1 MRKAL
6 GARRKKVRR
15 SSGED
20 LPEDPTVV
28 NLRKVLALTKVL
40 NSTLQLNELLALI
53 MKTSSEVMRS
63 EVASLLLI
71 DETSNELVFRVAL
84 GGKGAELEEKFRVKM
99 GEGIAGSVAAS
110 GKPEIVNHPHKDP
123 RFAKRFDNSTGF
135 VTRAIL
141 CVPMNA
147 RGKVIGVLQAIN
159 PLRREGPPAKQ
170 DEARPSSQG
179 GFGPEDL
186 ELFETFA
193 DQAAIAIENAQLH
206 GEIVKQEKAKQAL
219 KIAHEIQQN
228 FLPDLTSRRFGVDL
242 CALTLPAFDV
252 GGDLYD
258 VIALD
263 GNRVGVI
270 LGDVSGKGVPAA
282 LYMVR
287 AMSEYRFLAPQA
299 KDPAE
304 LLTALNQRLSVNSPF
319 GMFLTMVCLL
329 LDKNTNTVQ
338 YSSAGHLPILLRKA
352 AGGIPEILKGAQSP
366 PLGLMAETSFFLNT
380 AHLEPGDALF
390 LYTDGVVEARDKR
403 GREYR
408 IERLAECVKEEADS
422 AAGYSERIF
431 EDVRKFTT
439 GADQHDDIT
448 ALTVVIP

>member
-1 MRKAL
+1 MEKRQKT
-6 GARRKKVRR
+6 RRATIRR
-15 SSGED
+15 ASDKTISD
-20 LPEDPTVV
+20 NCTIA
-28 NLRKVLALTKVL
+28 NLRKVLALTSVL
-40 NSTLQLNELLALI
+40 NSTLKLNELLALI

-71 DETSNELVFRVAL
+71 DEASQELVFRVAL
-84 GGKGAELEEKFRVKM
+84 GGKGTELEEKFRVKM

-110 GKPEIVNHPHKDP
+110 GEPEIVNDPQDDP
-123 RFAKRFDNSTGF
+123 RFAKRFDKSTGF

-141 CVPMNA
+141 CVPMKA

-159 PLRREGPPAKQ
+159 PLER
-170 DEARPSSQG
+170 D
-179 GFGPEDL
+179 GFNSGDL
-186 ELFETFA
+186 ELFATFA

-228 FLPDLTSRRFGVDL
+228 FLPDLTNRQYGIDL

-263 GNRVGVI
+263 QNRVGII

-304 LLTALNQRLSVNSPF
+304 LLTLLNQRLAVNSPF
-319 GMFLTMVCLL
+319 GMFLTMICLL
-329 LDKNTNTVQ
+329 IDKDTNTVQ

-352 AGGIPEILKGAQSP
+352 TDSTAEVLKGAQSP
-366 PLGLMAETSFFLNT
+366 PLGLMAETAFFLNT
-380 AHLEPGDALF
+380 VNVNAGDALF
-390 LYTDGVVEARDKR
+390 LYTDGVIEARDRK
-403 GREYR
+403 GKEYT
-408 IERLAECVKEEADS
+408 IERLAECVREEASS
-422 AAGYSERIF
+422 AGAYSERIF
-431 EDVRKFTT
+431 EEVRRFTT

>member
-1 MRKAL
+1 MRKTPL
-6 GARRKKVRR
+6 PRRKSARR
-15 SSGED
+15 SSDAKISED
-20 LPEDPTVV
+20 RTVA
-28 NLRKVLALTKVL
+28 NLRKILALTSVL
-40 NSTLQLNELLALI
+40 NSTLKLNELLALI
-53 MKTSSEVMRS
+53 MKTSSEVMHS

-71 DETSNELVFRVAL
+71 DEASQDLVFRVAL

-110 GKPEIVNHPHKDP
+110 GKPEIVNDPHKDP
-123 RFAKRFDNSTGF
+123 RFAKRFDASTGF

-141 CVPMNA
+141 CVPMKAKGN
-147 RGKVIGVLQAIN
+147 VIGVLQAIN
-159 PLRREGPPAKQ
+159 PLLRK
-170 DEARPSSQG
+170 
-179 GFGPEDL
+179 GFSEEDL
-186 ELFETFA
+186 ELFGTFA
-193 DQAAIAIENAQLH
+193 DQAAIAIENARLH

-228 FLPDLTSRRFGVDL
+228 FLPDLANHRYGVDL
-242 CALTLPAFDV
+242 SALSLPAFDV

-263 GNRVGVI
+263 KDRVSVI

-304 LLTALNQRLSVNSPF
+304 LLAALNQRLSVNSPF
-319 GMFLTMVCLL
+319 GMFLTIICLVI
-329 LDKNTNTVQ
+329 NRQTNTVQ

-352 AGGIPEILKGAQSP
+352 AGGIPEILKGTQSP
-366 PLGLMAETSFFLNT
+366 PLGLMPETSFFLNT
-380 AHLEPGDALF
+380 VHPETGDALF

-403 GREYR
+403 GKEYT
-408 IERLAECVKEEADS
+408 IERLTECVKKEADS

-431 EDVRKFTT
+431 EDVRNFTT

>member
-1 MRKAL
+1 MKKPKKAPPEKLRKTSAK
-6 GARRKKVRR
+6 R
-15 SSGED
+15 
-20 LPEDPTVV
+20 DPADCTIA
-28 NLRKVLALTKVL
+28 NLRKVLALTSIL

-53 MKTSSEVMRS
+53 MKTSAEVMRS

-71 DETSNELVFRVAL
+71 DEASRELVFRVAL
-84 GGKGAELEEKFRVKM
+84 GGKGADLEEKFRVKM

-110 GKPEIVNHPHKDP
+110 GKPEIVNDPHRDP
-123 RFAKRFDNSTGF
+123 RFAKRFDDSTGF

-141 CVPMNA
+141 CVPMSA

-159 PLRREGPPAKQ
+159 PLER
-170 DEARPSSQG
+170 G
-179 GFGPEDL
+179 GFSTDDL
-186 ELFETFA
+186 ELFATFA
-193 DQAAIAIENAQLH
+193 DQAALAIENARLH
-206 GEIVKQEKAKQAL
+206 GETVKQEKAKQAL

-228 FLPDLTSRRFGVDL
+228 FLPDLTSRRYGIDL

-258 VIALD
+258 VISLD
-263 GNRVGVI
+263 EDRIGVI

-319 GMFLTMVCLL
+319 GMFLTMICLL
-329 LDKNTNTVQ
+329 IDKHTNTVQ

-352 AGGIPEILKGAQSP
+352 ADGAAEVLKGTQSP
-366 PLGLMAETSFFLNT
+366 PLGLMAETAFFLNT
-380 AHLEPGDALF
+380 IHLETGDALF

-403 GREYR
+403 GKEYT
-408 IERLAECVKEEADS
+408 IERLAECVRQEADS
-422 AAGYSERIF
+422 AGAYSERIF
-431 EDVRKFTT
+431 EEVRRFTT

-448 ALTVVIP
+448 ALTVVMP

>member
-1 MRKAL
+1 MRKTP
-6 GARRKKVRR
+6 GTRRKDARRA
-15 SSGED
+15 S
-20 LPEDPTVV
+20 DPQVSEARTVA
-28 NLRKVLALTKVL
+28 NLRKVLALTSVL
-40 NSTLQLNELLALI
+40 NSTLQLNELLAVI

-71 DETSNELVFRVAL
+71 DEASHDLVFRVAL

-110 GKPEIVNHPHKDP
+110 GKPEIVNDPHKDP
-123 RFAKRFDNSTGF
+123 RFAKRFDDSTGF

-141 CVPMNA
+141 CVPMKA

-159 PLRREGPPAKQ
+159 PILRA
-170 DEARPSSQG
+170 
-179 GFGPEDL
+179 GFDQEDL

-228 FLPDLTSRRFGVDL
+228 FLPDLTSRRYGVDL

-258 VIALD
+258 VIALEGD
-263 GNRVGVI
+263 RIGII

-304 LLTALNQRLSVNSPF
+304 LLTSLNQRLSVNSPF
-319 GMFLTMVCLL
+319 GMFLTMVCLVI
-329 LDKNTNTVQ
+329 DKHMNTVQ
-338 YSSAGHLPILLRKA
+338 YSSAGHLPLLLRKA
-352 AGGIPEILKGAQSP
+352 GEGTTEILKGAQSP

-403 GREYR
+403 GKEYT
-408 IERLAECVKEEADS
+408 IERLAECVKKEADS
-422 AAGYSERIF
+422 AATYSERIF

>member
-1 MRKAL
+1 M
-6 GARRKKVRR
+6 KKT
-15 SSGED
+15 
-20 LPEDPTVV
+20 PEDRSKDTQNSSDLNISENHTIA
-28 NLRKVLALTKVL
+28 NLRKVLALTSVL
-40 NSTLQLNELLALI
+40 NSTLKLNELLALI

-71 DETSNELVFRVAL
+71 DEASQELVFRVAL
-84 GGKGAELEEKFRVKM
+84 GGKGADLEEKFRVKM

-110 GKPEIVNHPHKDP
+110 GKPEIVNAPQKDP
-123 RFAKRFDNSTGF
+123 RFAKRFDDSTGF

-141 CVPMNA
+141 CVPMKA
-147 RGKVIGVLQAIN
+147 KEKIIGVLQAIN
-159 PLRREGPPAKQ
+159 PLHREGFDQ
-170 DEARPSSQG
+170 
-179 GFGPEDL
+179 EDL

-228 FLPDLTSRRFGVDL
+228 FLPDLTSHRYGVDL

-263 GNRVGVI
+263 GDRIGIV

-287 AMSEYRFLAPQA
+287 AMSEYRFLAPKA

-319 GMFLTMVCLL
+319 GMFLTMICLL
-329 LDKNTNTVQ
+329 VDKHTNTIQ

-352 AGGIPEILKGAQSP
+352 AEGSLPEILKGTQSP
-366 PLGLMAETSFFLNT
+366 PLGLMPDTSFFLNT
-380 AHLEPGDALF
+380 AHLESGDALF
-390 LYTDGVVEARDKR
+390 LYTDGVVEARNKN
-403 GREYR
+403 GKEYT
-408 IERLAECVKEEADS
+408 IERLAECVKKEADS
-422 AAGYSERIF
+422 ATLYSERIF

-448 ALTVVIP
+448 ALTLVIP

>member
-1 MRKAL
+1 MRKTTN
-6 GARRKKVRR
+6 VRR
-15 SSGED
+15 EKTRRASDKKIPG
-20 LPEDPTVV
+20 DPTIE
-28 NLRKVLALTKVL
+28 NLRKVLALTGIL
-40 NSTLQLNELLALI
+40 NSTLKLNELLAVI
-53 MKTSSEVMRS
+53 MNTSSEVMHS

-84 GGKGAELEEKFRVKM
+84 GGKGAALEEKFRVKM

-110 GKPEIVNHPHKDP
+110 GKPEIVNHPQKDP
-123 RFAKRFDNSTGF
+123 RFAKRFDDSTGF

-141 CVPMNA
+141 CVPMKA
-147 RGKVIGVLQAIN
+147 KGKILGVLQAIN
-159 PLRREGPPAKQ
+159 PRGRDKFCQ
-170 DEARPSSQG
+170 
-179 GFGPEDL
+179 EDL

-193 DQAAIAIENAQLH
+193 DQAAIAIENARLH
-206 GEIVKQEKAKQAL
+206 GEIVKQEKTKQAL

-228 FLPDLTSRRFGVDL
+228 FLPDLTSRHFGIDL
-242 CALTLPAFDV
+242 SALSLPAFDV

-258 VIALD
+258 VIALE
-263 GNRVGVI
+263 GNRIGVI

-319 GMFLTMVCLL
+319 GMFLTIICLL
-329 LDKNTNTVQ
+329 IDKNMNTVQ
-338 YSSAGHLPILLRKA
+338 YSSAGHLPILLRKITDGTA
-352 AGGIPEILKGAQSP
+352 ESLKGAQSP
-366 PLGLMAETSFFLNT
+366 PLGLMPETPFFLNT
-380 AHLEPGDALF
+380 IHLESGDALF
-390 LYTDGVVEARDKR
+390 LYTDGVVEARDKH
-403 GREYR
+403 GKEYT
-408 IERLAECVKEEADS
+408 IERLAECVKKEADS
-422 AAGYSERIF
+422 AAAYSERIF
-431 EDVRKFTT
+431 EEVRNFTT

>member
-1 MRKAL
+1 ME
-6 GARRKKVRR
+6 KKPAAGPKI
-15 SSGED
+15 SED
-20 LPEDPTVV
+20 RTIA
-28 NLRKVLALTKVL
+28 NLRKVLALTSVL
-40 NSTLQLNELLALI
+40 NSTLKLNELLALI
-53 MKTSSEVMRS
+53 MKTSSEVMLS

-71 DETSNELVFRVAL
+71 DEASQELVFRVAL
-84 GGKGAELEEKFRVKM
+84 GGKGTDLEERFRVKM

-110 GKPEIVNHPHKDP
+110 GKPEIVNDPHKDP
-123 RFAKRFDNSTGF
+123 RFARRFDDSTGF
-135 VTRAIL
+135 ITRAIL
-141 CVPMNA
+141 CVPMKA
-147 RGKVIGVLQAIN
+147 KGKVIGVLQAIN
-159 PLRREGPPAKQ
+159 PLRREGFHQ
-170 DEARPSSQG
+170 
-179 GFGPEDL
+179 EDM

-206 GEIVKQEKAKQAL
+206 AEIVKQENAKQAL

-228 FLPDLTSRRFGVDL
+228 FLPDLTGRRYGIDI

-258 VIALD
+258 VISLD
-263 GNRVGVI
+263 GDRVGVI

-329 LDKNTNTVQ
+329 IDKHTNTVQ

-352 AGGIPEILKGAQSP
+352 SEGTPEILKGAQSP
-366 PLGLMAETSFFLNT
+366 PLGLMPETSFFLNT
-380 AHLEPGDALF
+380 IHLDAGDSLF
-390 LYTDGVVEARDKR
+390 LYTDGVIEARDKR
-403 GREYR
+403 GKEYT
-408 IERLAECVKEEADS
+408 IERLVECVKTEADS
-422 AAGYSERIF
+422 ASGYSERIF
-431 EDVRKFTT
+431 EDVRRFTT

>member
-1 MRKAL
+1 M
-6 GARRKKVRR
+6 KKLPKIRSEKIRR
-15 SSGED
+15 SSDEKI
-20 LPEDPTVV
+20 PEDHTVA
-28 NLRKVLALTKVL
+28 NLRKVLALTSVL
-40 NSTLQLNELLALI
+40 NSTLKLNELLALI

-71 DETSNELVFRVAL
+71 DETSQELVFRVAL
-84 GGKGAELEEKFRVKM
+84 GGKGTVLEEKFRVKM

-110 GKPEIVNHPHKDP
+110 GKPEIVNAPHKDP
-123 RFAKRFDNSTGF
+123 RFAKRFDDSTGF

-141 CVPMNA
+141 CVPMKA

-159 PLRREGPPAKQ
+159 PLRGEGFHQ
-170 DEARPSSQG
+170 
-179 GFGPEDL
+179 EDL

-228 FLPDLTSRRFGVDL
+228 FLPDLTGRRYGVDL

-263 GNRVGVI
+263 GDRIGVI

-304 LLTALNQRLSVNSPF
+304 LLTALNRRLAANSPF
-319 GMFLTMVCLL
+319 GMFLTGVCLVI
-329 LDKNTNTVQ
+329 DKNTNTVQ
-338 YSSAGHLPILLRKA
+338 YSSAGHLPLLLRKIS
-352 AGGIPEILKGAQSP
+352 GDTPEILKGTQSP
-366 PLGLMAETSFFLNT
+366 PLGLMPDTSFFLNT
-380 AHLEPGDALF
+380 AHLETGDALF

-403 GREYR
+403 GKEYT
-408 IERLAECVKEEADS
+408 IERLAECVKNEATS

>member
-1 MRKAL
+1 MKKSPK
-6 GARRKKVRR
+6 ARRKSAVKAPDSEIAADRTI
-15 SSGED
+15 E
-20 LPEDPTVV
+20 
-28 NLRKVLALTKVL
+28 NLRKVLALTRVL
-40 NSTLQLNELLALI
+40 NSTLKLNELLSLI
-53 MKTSSEVMRS
+53 MTTSSAVMRS
-63 EVASLLLI
+63 EVASLLMI
-71 DETSNELVFRVAL
+71 DETSQELVFLVAL
-84 GGKGAELEEKFRVKM
+84 GGKGTELEEKFRVKM

-110 GKPEIVNHPHKDP
+110 GKPEIVNDPHKDP
-123 RFAKRFDNSTGF
+123 RFARRFDDSTGF

-141 CVPMNA
+141 CVPMKA

-159 PLRREGPPAKQ
+159 PLYRENF
-170 DEARPSSQG
+170 SQ
-179 GFGPEDL
+179 EDL
-186 ELFETFA
+186 ELFETFG

-219 KIAHEIQQN
+219 KIAHDIQQN
-228 FLPDLTSRRFGVDL
+228 FLPDLTGRRYGVDL
-242 CALTLPAFDV
+242 CALSLPAFDV

-319 GMFLTMVCLL
+319 GMFLTMICLL
-329 LDKNTNTVQ
+329 IDRHTNTVQ
-338 YSSAGHLPILLRKA
+338 YSSAGHLPILARRTA
-352 AGGIPEILKGAQSP
+352 EGIPEVLKGAQSP
-366 PLGLMAETSFFLNT
+366 PLGLMPDTSFFLNT
-380 AHLEPGDALF
+380 IHLDSGDALF

-403 GREYR
+403 GKEYT
-408 IERLAECVKEEADS
+408 IERLAECVKKEAGS
-422 AAGYSERIF
+422 AAEYSERIF
-431 EDVRKFTT
+431 EDVRRFTT

>member
-6 GARRKKVRR
+6 GIRRKELRR
-15 SSGED
+15 SSDEKLRED
-20 LPEDPTVV
+20 HTIE
-28 NLRKVLALTKVL
+28 NLRKVLALTSVL
-40 NSTLQLNELLALI
+40 NSTLKLNELLALI
-53 MKTSSEVMRS
+53 MKTSSEVMHS

-71 DETSNELVFRVAL
+71 DEASNELVFRVAL
-84 GGKGAELEEKFRVKM
+84 GGKGAELEERFRVKM

-110 GKPEIVNHPHKDP
+110 GKPEIVNEPQKDP

-141 CVPMNA
+141 CVPMKA
-147 RGKVIGVLQAIN
+147 KGKVIGVLQAIN
-159 PLRREGPPAKQ
+159 PLLREIF
-170 DEARPSSQG
+170 SQ
-179 GFGPEDL
+179 EDL

-228 FLPDLTSRRFGVDL
+228 FLPDLTSRRYGIDL

-258 VIALD
+258 VIELD

-319 GMFLTMVCLL
+319 GMFLTMICLVI
-329 LDKNTNTVQ
+329 DKNTNTVQ
-338 YSSAGHLPILLRKA
+338 YSSAGHLPILSRKA
-352 AGGIPEILKGAQSP
+352 AGVAPEVLKGAQSP

-380 AHLEPGDALF
+380 VHLETGDALF

-403 GREYR
+403 GKEYT
-408 IERLAECVKEEADS
+408 IERLAECVKKEADS
-422 AAGYSERIF
+422 AAIYSERVF
-431 EDVRKFTT
+431 EDVRQFTT
-439 GADQHDDIT
+439 GAEQHDDIT

>member
-1 MRKAL
+1 MRKTPL
-6 GARRKKVRR
+6 PRRKNARRT
-15 SSGED
+15 SDTSTSE
-20 LPEDPTVV
+20 ENTVA
-28 NLRKVLALTKVL
+28 NLRKVLALTKIL
-40 NSTLQLNELLALI
+40 NSTLKLNELLALI

-71 DETSNELVFRVAL
+71 DEASQELVFRVAL

-110 GKPEIVNHPHKDP
+110 GKPEIVNAPHKDP
-123 RFAKRFDNSTGF
+123 RFAKRFDDSTGF

-141 CVPMNA
+141 CVPMKA

-159 PLRREGPPAKQ
+159 PILRNGFSQ
-170 DEARPSSQG
+170 D
-179 GFGPEDL
+179 DL

-193 DQAAIAIENAQLH
+193 DHAAIAIENAQLH

-228 FLPDLTSRRFGVDL
+228 FLPDLTSRRYGVDL

-258 VIALD
+258 VIALEGD
-263 GNRVGVI
+263 RVGVI

-304 LLTALNQRLSVNSPF
+304 LLNALNQRLSVNSPF
-319 GMFLTMVCLL
+319 GMFLTMICLVIN
-329 LDKNTNTVQ
+329 KSMNTVQ
-338 YSSAGHLPILLRKA
+338 YSSAGHLPLLLRKA
-352 AGGIPEILKGAQSP
+352 SNGTTEILKGTQSP
-366 PLGLMAETSFFLNT
+366 PLGLMPGTPFFLNT

-403 GREYR
+403 GKEYA
-408 IERLAECVKEEADS
+408 IDRLAECVKKEADS
-422 AAGYSERIF
+422 ASAYSERIF
-431 EDVRKFTT
+431 EDVRRFTT

-448 ALTVVIP
+448 ALTVLIP

>member
-1 MRKAL
+1 MKKIPV
-6 GARRKKVRR
+6 ARRKHVRR
-15 SSGED
+15 SSDSKVSENR
-20 LPEDPTVV
+20 TVA
-28 NLRKVLALTKVL
+28 NLRKVLALTSVL
-40 NSTLQLNELLALI
+40 NSTLKLNELLALI

-71 DETSNELVFRVAL
+71 DEVSNELVFRVAL

-110 GKPEIVNHPHKDP
+110 GKPEIVNDPHKDP
-123 RFAKRFDNSTGF
+123 RFAKRFDDSTGF
-135 VTRAIL
+135 VTSAIL
-141 CVPMNA
+141 CVPMKA

-159 PLRREGPPAKQ
+159 PLRRK
-170 DEARPSSQG
+170 
-179 GFGPEDL
+179 GFNGEDL

-193 DQAAIAIENAQLH
+193 DQAAIAIENARLH

-228 FLPDLTSRRFGVDL
+228 FLPDLTSRRYGVDL

-263 GNRVGVI
+263 GDRIGVI

-304 LLTALNQRLSVNSPF
+304 LLTALNQHLSVNSPL
-319 GMFLTMVCLL
+319 GMFLTMICLL
-329 LDKNTNTVQ
+329 IDKHTNTVQ

-352 AGGIPEILKGAQSP
+352 SEGIPEVLKGAQSP
-366 PLGLMAETSFFLNT
+366 PLGLMPETSFFLNT
-380 AHLEPGDALF
+380 THLETGDTLF

-403 GREYR
+403 GKEYT
-408 IERLAECVKEEADS
+408 IERLTECVKKEADS
-422 AAGYSERIF
+422 AAAYSERIF

>member
-1 MRKAL
+1 MRKMLKPRSKDA
-6 GARRKKVRR
+6 RR
-15 SSGED
+15 SSD
-20 LPEDPTVV
+20 AKVSQDRTVA
-28 NLRKVLALTKVL
+28 NLRKVLALTSVL
-40 NSTLQLNELLALI
+40 NSTLKLTELLALI

-71 DETSNELVFRVAL
+71 DEASHELVFRVAL

-110 GKPEIVNHPHKDP
+110 GKPEIVNDPHKDA
-123 RFAKRFDNSTGF
+123 RFAKRFDDSTGF

-141 CVPMNA
+141 CVPMKA
-147 RGKVIGVLQAIN
+147 KGKVIGVLQAIN
-159 PLRREGPPAKQ
+159 PLLRK
-170 DEARPSSQG
+170 
-179 GFGPEDL
+179 GFDQADL

-206 GEIVKQEKAKQAL
+206 GEIVKQEKARQAL

-228 FLPDLTSRRFGVDL
+228 FLPDLTSRRYGIDL

-258 VIALD
+258 VIELD
-263 GNRVGVI
+263 GDRISVV

-299 KDPAE
+299 KNPAE
-304 LLTALNQRLSVNSPF
+304 LLTTLNQRLSVNSPF
-319 GMFLTMVCLL
+319 GMFLTMICLL
-329 LDKNTNTVQ
+329 IDRRTNTVQ
-338 YSSAGHLPILLRKA
+338 YSSAGHLPLLLRKA
-352 AGGIPEILKGAQSP
+352 GESVPEILKGAQSP
-366 PLGLMAETSFFLNT
+366 PLGLMPETSFFLNT

-390 LYTDGVVEARDKR
+390 LYTDGVVEARDRR
-403 GREYR
+403 GKEYA
-408 IERLAECVKEEADS
+408 IDRLAACVKKKADS
-422 AAGYSERIF
+422 ATAYSERIF
-431 EDVRKFTT
+431 EDVRNFTT

>member
-1 MRKAL
+1 MKKSPL
-6 GARRKKVRR
+6 ARRKRTRR
-15 SSGED
+15 FTDTNISRD
-20 LPEDPTVV
+20 HTVA
-28 NLRKVLALTKVL
+28 NLRKVLAITSVL
-40 NSTLQLNELLALI
+40 NSTLKLNELLALI

-71 DETSNELVFRVAL
+71 DEASQELVFRVAL

-110 GKPEIVNHPHKDP
+110 GKPEIVNDPHKDP
-123 RFAKRFDNSTGF
+123 RFAKRFDDSTGF

-141 CVPMNA
+141 CVPMKA
-147 RGKVIGVLQAIN
+147 KEKVIGVLQAIN
-159 PLRREGPPAKQ
+159 PIHRV
-170 DEARPSSQG
+170 
-179 GFGPEDL
+179 GFNQEDL

-193 DQAAIAIENAQLH
+193 DQAAIAIENARLH

-228 FLPDLTSRRFGVDL
+228 FLPDLTSRRYGVDL

-263 GNRVGVI
+263 DDRIGIV

-287 AMSEYRFLAPQA
+287 AMSEYRFLAPQS

-319 GMFLTMVCLL
+319 GMFLTMICLL
-329 LDKNTNTVQ
+329 IDRHTNTVQ
-338 YSSAGHLPILLRKA
+338 YSSAGHLPVLLRKSA
-352 AGGIPEILKGAQSP
+352 EGTTEILKGTQSP

-380 AHLEPGDALF
+380 VLLEEGDALF

-403 GREYR
+403 GKEYT
-408 IERLAECVKEEADS
+408 IERLAECVKKEAGS

-448 ALTVVIP
+448 ALTLVIP

>member
-1 MRKAL
+1 MGKTPEV
-6 GARRKKVRR
+6 RRKNARR
-15 SSGED
+15 SSDPKVSED
-20 LPEDPTVV
+20 RTIA
-28 NLRKVLALTKVL
+28 NLRKVLALTSVL
-40 NSTLQLNELLALI
+40 NSTLKLNELLALI

-71 DETSNELVFRVAL
+71 DEVSNELVFRVAL

-110 GKPEIVNHPHKDP
+110 GKPEIVNDPHKNP
-123 RFAKRFDNSTGF
+123 RFAKRFDDSTGF

-141 CVPMNA
+141 CVPMKA
-147 RGKVIGVLQAIN
+147 KGKVIGVLQAVN
-159 PLRREGPPAKQ
+159 PLLRKGF
-170 DEARPSSQG
+170 SQ
-179 GFGPEDL
+179 EDL

-193 DQAAIAIENAQLH
+193 DQAAIAIENARLH

-228 FLPDLTSRRFGVDL
+228 FLPDLTSRRYGVDL

-263 GNRVGVI
+263 GDRIGVI

-304 LLTALNQRLSVNSPF
+304 LLTALNQHLSVNSPL
-319 GMFLTMVCLL
+319 GMFLTMICLL
-329 LDKNTNTVQ
+329 IDKHTNTVQ

-352 AGGIPEILKGAQSP
+352 TGNAPELLKGTQSP
-366 PLGLMAETSFFLNT
+366 PLGLMPETSFFLNT

-390 LYTDGVVEARDKR
+390 LYTDGVVEARDRHGK
-403 GREYR
+403 EYT
-408 IERLAECVKEEADS
+408 IERLAACVKKEADS
-422 AAGYSERIF
+422 AAAYSERIF
-431 EDVRKFTT
+431 EDVRNFTT

-448 ALTVVIP
+448 ALTMVM

>member
-1 MRKAL
+1 MKKTPK
-6 GARRKKVRR
+6 ARRKNIRRFSDLKV
-15 SSGED
+15 SED
-20 LPEDPTVV
+20 RTVA
-28 NLRKVLALTKVL
+28 NLRKVLALTSVL

-53 MKTSSEVMRS
+53 MKTSSEVTRS

-71 DETSNELVFRVAL
+71 DEVSHELVFRVAL

-110 GKPEIVNHPHKDP
+110 GKPEIVNDPQKDP
-123 RFAKRFDNSTGF
+123 RFAKRFDDSTGF

-141 CVPMNA
+141 CVPMKA

-159 PLRREGPPAKQ
+159 PLRREGF
-170 DEARPSSQG
+170 SQ
-179 GFGPEDL
+179 EDM
-186 ELFETFA
+186 EFFETFA

-228 FLPDLTSRRFGVDL
+228 FLPDLTSRRYGVDL

-258 VIALD
+258 VISLD
-263 GNRVGVI
+263 GNRIGVI

-299 KDPAE
+299 KNPAE
-304 LLTALNQRLSVNSPF
+304 LLTTLNQRLAVNSPF
-319 GMFLTMVCLL
+319 GMFLTMICLL
-329 LDKNTNTVQ
+329 IDKNTNTVQ
-338 YSSAGHLPILLRKA
+338 YSSAGHLPVLLRKA
-352 AGGIPEILKGAQSP
+352 AGGVTEVLKGAQSP
-366 PLGLMAETSFFLNT
+366 PLGLMPDTSFFLNT
-380 AHLEPGDALF
+380 VHLEAGDALF

-403 GREYR
+403 GKEYM
-408 IERLAECVKEEADS
+408 IERLTECVKKEANS
-422 AAGYSERIF
+422 ATVYSERIF

-448 ALTVVIP
+448 ALTVVIS

>member
-1 MRKAL
+1 MKKPSK
-6 GARRKKVRR
+6 ARRKNAGR
-15 SSGED
+15 SSG
-20 LPEDPTVV
+20 PEVSQDSTVL
-28 NLRKVLALTKVL
+28 NLRKVLALTSVL

-71 DETSNELVFRVAL
+71 DEVSQELVFRVAL
-84 GGKGAELEEKFRVKM
+84 GGKGSELEEKFRVKM

-110 GKPEIVNHPHKDP
+110 GKPEIVNDPHKDP
-123 RFAKRFDNSTGF
+123 RFARRFDDSTGF

-141 CVPMNA
+141 CVPMKA
-147 RGKVIGVLQAIN
+147 KGKVIGVLQAIN
-159 PLRREGPPAKQ
+159 PLRREAFCQ
-170 DEARPSSQG
+170 
-179 GFGPEDL
+179 EDL

-228 FLPDLTSRRFGVDL
+228 FLPDLTSHKYGVDL

-258 VIALD
+258 VISLD
-263 GNRVGVI
+263 GDRVGVV

-304 LLTALNQRLSVNSPF
+304 LLAALNQRLSVNSPF
-319 GMFLTMVCLL
+319 GMFLTMICLL
-329 LDKNTNTVQ
+329 IDRHTNTVQ
-338 YSSAGHLPILLRKA
+338 YSSAGHLPILIRKA
-352 AGGIPEILKGAQSP
+352 AEGTTEVLKGAQSP
-366 PLGLMAETSFFLNT
+366 PLGLMPETSFFLNT
-380 AHLEPGDALF
+380 SHLETGDALF

-403 GREYR
+403 GKEYT
-408 IERLAECVKEEADS
+408 IERLAECVKKEADS

-448 ALTVVIP
+448 ALTVVMP

>member
-1 MRKAL
+1 MKKTPEP
-6 GARRKKVRR
+6 RRKKVRR
-15 SSGED
+15 TSDPKVSED
-20 LPEDPTVV
+20 RTIA
-28 NLRKVLALTKVL
+28 NLRKVLALTSVL
-40 NSTLQLNELLALI
+40 NSTLKLNELLALI

-71 DETSNELVFRVAL
+71 DETSHELVFRVAL

-110 GKPEIVNHPHKDP
+110 GKPEIVNDPHKDP
-123 RFAKRFDNSTGF
+123 RFAKRFDDSTGF

-141 CVPMNA
+141 CVPMKTK
-147 RGKVIGVLQAIN
+147 GKVIGVLQAIN
-159 PLRREGPPAKQ
+159 PLRREG
-170 DEARPSSQG
+170 
-179 GFGPEDL
+179 FGHEDL

-228 FLPDLTSRRFGVDL
+228 FLPDLTSRRYGIDL
-242 CALTLPAFDV
+242 CALSLPAFDV

-258 VIALD
+258 VIELD
-263 GNRVGVI
+263 GDRVSVI

-299 KDPAE
+299 KNPAE
-304 LLTALNQRLSVNSPF
+304 LLTTLNQRLSVNSPF
-319 GMFLTMVCLL
+319 GMFLTMICLL
-329 LDKNTNTVQ
+329 INKQANTVQ
-338 YSSAGHLPILLRKA
+338 YSSAGHLPLLLRKA
-352 AGGIPEILKGAQSP
+352 VGEAPEILKGAQSP
-366 PLGLMAETSFFLNT
+366 PLGLTPDTSFFLNT
-380 AHLEPGDALF
+380 ARLDPGDALF

-403 GREYR
+403 GKEYT
-408 IERLAECVKEEADS
+408 IERLAECVKKEADS
-422 AAGYSERIF
+422 AAAYSERIF

-448 ALTVVIP
+448 ALAVVIP

>member
-1 MRKAL
+1 M
-6 GARRKKVRR
+6 KKTPEIH
-15 SSGED
+15 SEKISGNRTIE
-20 LPEDPTVV
+20 
-28 NLRKVLALTKVL
+28 NLRKVLALTSVL
-40 NSTLQLNELLALI
+40 NSTLKLNELLALI

-110 GKPEIVNHPHKDP
+110 GKPEIVNTPHKDP
-123 RFAKRFDNSTGF
+123 RFAKRFDDSTGF

-141 CVPMNA
+141 CVPMKA
-147 RGKVIGVLQAIN
+147 RGKIIGVLQAIN
-159 PLRREGPPAKQ
+159 PLRRDGF
-170 DEARPSSQG
+170 SQ
-179 GFGPEDL
+179 EDL

-228 FLPDLTSRRFGVDL
+228 FLPDLTSRRYGVDL

-263 GNRVGVI
+263 ENRVGII

-304 LLTALNQRLSVNSPF
+304 LLTTLNQRLAVNSPF
-319 GMFLTMVCLL
+319 GMFLTGVCLVI
-329 LDKNTNTVQ
+329 DKNTNTVQ
-338 YSSAGHLPILLRKA
+338 YSSAGHLPLLLRKTS
-352 AGGIPEILKGAQSP
+352 GNIPEILKGAQSP
-366 PLGLMAETSFFLNT
+366 PLGLAPDTSFFLNT
-380 AHLEPGDALF
+380 VHLEAGDALF

-403 GREYR
+403 GKEYT
-408 IERLAECVKEEADS
+408 IERLAECVKEEAAS
-422 AAGYSERIF
+422 AAAYSERIF

>member
-1 MRKAL
+1 MPE
-6 GARRKKVRR
+6 ARRKHPRR
-15 SSGED
+15 SS
-20 LPEDPTVV
+20 DPKVSDDRTIA
-28 NLRKVLALTKVL
+28 NLRKVLSLTSVL
-40 NSTLQLNELLALI
+40 NSTLKLNELLALI

-71 DETSNELVFRVAL
+71 DEATHELVFRVAL

-110 GKPEIVNHPHKDP
+110 GNPEIVNDPQKDP
-123 RFAKRFDNSTGF
+123 RFAKRFDDSTGF

-141 CVPMNA
+141 CVPMKVKG
-147 RGKVIGVLQAIN
+147 RVIGVLQAIN
-159 PLRREGPPAKQ
+159 PLRREG
-170 DEARPSSQG
+170 
-179 GFGPEDL
+179 FGREDL

-228 FLPDLTSRRFGVDL
+228 FLPDLTSRRYGIDL

-258 VIALD
+258 VVALD
-263 GNRVGVI
+263 ENRISVV

-299 KDPAE
+299 KNPAE
-304 LLTALNQRLSVNSPF
+304 LLTSLNQRLSVNSPF
-319 GMFLTMVCLL
+319 GMFLTMICLL
-329 LDKNTNTVQ
+329 IDKPANTVQ
-338 YSSAGHLPILLRKA
+338 YSSAGHLPLLLRKA
-352 AGGIPEILKGAQSP
+352 SGNAPEILKGTQSP
-366 PLGLMAETSFFLNT
+366 PLGLMPETSFFLNT
-380 AHLEPGDALF
+380 THLEPGDALF

-403 GREYR
+403 GKEYT
-408 IERLAECVKEEADS
+408 IERLMECVKKAADS
-422 AAGYSERIF
+422 AAVYSERIF
-431 EDVRKFTT
+431 EDVRNFTT

-448 ALTVVIP
+448 ALTVVLP

>member
-1 MRKAL
+1 M
-6 GARRKKVRR
+6 KK
-15 SSGED
+15 SPK
-20 LPEDPTVV
+20 PEASQTTRTVE
-28 NLRKVLALTKVL
+28 NLRKVLALNGVL
-40 NSTLQLNELLALI
+40 NSTLKLNELLALI
-53 MKTSSEVMRS
+53 MKTSSEVMHS

-71 DETSNELVFRVAL
+71 DEVSNELVFRVAL

-99 GEGIAGSVAAS
+99 GEGIAGTVAAT
-110 GKPEIVNHPHKDP
+110 GTPEIVNDPQKDP
-123 RFAKRFDNSTGF
+123 RFAKRCDNSTGF
-135 VTRAIL
+135 ITRAIL
-141 CVPMNA
+141 CVPMKA
-147 RGKVIGVLQAIN
+147 KGKILGVLQAIN
-159 PLRREGPPAKQ
+159 PI
-170 DEARPSSQG
+170 QG
-179 GFGPEDL
+179 KGFHPEDL

-193 DQAAIAIENAQLH
+193 DQAALAIENARLH

-228 FLPDLTSRRFGVDL
+228 FLPDLTNRQYGIDL

-258 VIALD
+258 VIALSQD
-263 GNRVGVI
+263 RLGVI

-304 LLTALNQRLSVNSPF
+304 LLTTLNQRLSVNSPF
-319 GMFLTMVCLL
+319 GMFLTIVCLVI
-329 LDKNTNTVQ
+329 DKNTNTIQ

-352 AGGIPEILKGAQSP
+352 ADSSTEILKGAQSP
-366 PLGLMAETSFFLNT
+366 PLGLTPETSFFLN
-380 AHLEPGDALF
+380 AVHLEPGDALF

-403 GREYR
+403 GKEYT
-408 IERLAECVKEEADS
+408 IERLAKCVKEEASS
-422 AAGYSERIF
+422 AKEYSERIF
-431 EDVRKFTT
+431 ENVRQFTA

-448 ALTVVIP
+448 ALTVVI

>member
-1 MRKAL
+1 MEKPPKIRS
-6 GARRKKVRR
+6 KKIRR
-15 SSGED
+15 SSD
-20 LPEDPTVV
+20 KKIPEDHTVA
-28 NLRKVLALTKVL
+28 NLRKVLALTSVL
-40 NSTLQLNELLALI
+40 NSTLKLNELLALI

-71 DETSNELVFRVAL
+71 DEISQELVFRVAL
-84 GGKGAELEEKFRVKM
+84 GGKGMALEEKFRVKM

-110 GKPEIVNHPHKDP
+110 GKAEIVNAPHKDP
-123 RFAKRFDNSTGF
+123 RFAKRFDDSTGF

-141 CVPMNA
+141 CVPMKA
-147 RGKVIGVLQAIN
+147 KGKVIGVLQAIN
-159 PLRREGPPAKQ
+159 PLCREGPPVKQ
-170 DEARPSSQG
+170 DEARPSSQD
-179 GFGPEDL
+179 GFSREDL

-228 FLPDLTSRRFGVDL
+228 FLPDLTSRRYGVDL

-258 VIALD
+258 AISLD
-263 GNRVGVI
+263 GDRLGVI

-304 LLTALNQRLSVNSPF
+304 LLTALNQRLAVDSPF
-319 GMFLTMVCLL
+319 GMFLTMICLL
-329 LDKNTNTVQ
+329 IDKRTNTVQ

-352 AGGIPEILKGAQSP
+352 AEDTPEILKGAQSP
-366 PLGLMAETSFFLNT
+366 PLGLVSETSFFLNT
-380 AHLEPGDALF
+380 AHLEKGDALF
-390 LYTDGVVEARDKR
+390 LYTDGVVEARDRR
-403 GREYR
+403 GKEYT
-408 IERLAECVKEEADS
+408 IDRLVECVKKKAGS
-422 AAGYSERIF
+422 AAEYSERIF
-431 EDVRKFTT
+431 EEVRKFTT